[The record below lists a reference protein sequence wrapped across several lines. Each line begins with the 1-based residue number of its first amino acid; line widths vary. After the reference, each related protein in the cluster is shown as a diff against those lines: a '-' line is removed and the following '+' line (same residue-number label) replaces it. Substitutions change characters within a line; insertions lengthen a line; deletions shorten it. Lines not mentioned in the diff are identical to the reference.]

1 MHVGAA
7 LLECEERRVEAGEPV
22 GVGHVDRLWR
32 VRRLLATLCDC
43 AHKDL
48 GRIPLTVRRRSA
60 MPSRG
65 AHDAPAGG
73 TAFARTEAGF
83 ACQAIRSFVALA
95 FGDV

>member
-1 MHVGAA
+1 
-7 LLECEERRVEAGEPV
+7 
-22 GVGHVDRLWR
+22 
-32 VRRLLATLCDC
+32 
-43 AHKDL
+43 
-48 GRIPLTVRRRSA
+48 

-73 TAFARTEAGF
+73 TAFARTEIGF